1 MMDLIDLRRVLHQ
14 YPEISGEEYDTSAR
28 IKEIFG
34 KMDRFKLHELAGTG
48 LLAELDT
55 GTPGPSLLFRA
66 ELDALP
72 IEEKADHSWVSKT
85 PGKAHLCGHD
95 GHMCFLVG
103 LAQRM
108 QSQPPAKGKVL
119 LCFQPAEETGEGALR
134 MLQDPKFEAFCPDL
148 VFAIHNLPGFPK
160 HQILWKE
167 GAFTAAVESM
177 VIRLHGKTSHAAEPE
192 QGMNPAWMV
201 ADILKVSK
209 SMQQARAM
217 EKDFCLITP
226 VHIAVG
232 DKAYGVSAGYGELHF
247 TLRTFDNDLLNRKK
261 RDLIQFAE
269 LKGHKL
275 GIEVEVE
282 ENIEPF
288 RANHNSPKAMQ
299 EVLKAADD
307 LALSNK
313 KFVHPL
319 RWGEDFGE
327 FTSRFEG
334 ALIGLGAG
342 EYQPALHNP
351 DYDFPDDLI
360 ETGVSLFERIV
371 RNKLH

>member
-1 MMDLIDLRRVLHQ
+1 M
-14 YPEISGEEYDTSAR
+14 T
-28 IKEIFG
+28 
-34 KMDRFKLHELAGTG
+34 
-48 LLAELDT
+48 
-55 GTPGPSLLFRA
+55 
-66 ELDALP
+66 
-72 IEEKADHSWVSKT
+72 
-85 PGKAHLCGHD
+85 
-95 GHMCFLVG
+95 FLVG
-103 LAQRM
+103 LAQRL

-134 MLQDPKFEAFCPDL
+134 MLQEPKFEAFSPDL

-192 QGMNPAWMV
+192 QGVNPAWRV

-209 SMQQARAM
+209 SLQQPKAM
-217 EKDFCLITP
+217 DKDFCLITP

-232 DKAYGVSAGYGELHF
+232 EKAYGVSPGYGELHY
-247 TLRTFDNDLLNRKK
+247 TLRTFDADLLNRKK
-261 RDLIQFAE
+261 RDLIQFIE
-269 LKGHKL
+269 LKADKL
-275 GIEVEVE
+275 GIDADIE

-288 RANHNSPKAMQ
+288 RANFNAPIAIK
-299 EVLKAADD
+299 EVRKAASE
-307 LALSNK
+307 LGLSEK
-313 KFVHPL
+313 MFVHPL

-327 FTSRFEG
+327 FTSRFDG

-342 EYQPALHNP
+342 EHEPALHNP

-360 ETGVSLFERIV
+360 ETGINLFERMV
-371 RNKLH
+371 RNKLS